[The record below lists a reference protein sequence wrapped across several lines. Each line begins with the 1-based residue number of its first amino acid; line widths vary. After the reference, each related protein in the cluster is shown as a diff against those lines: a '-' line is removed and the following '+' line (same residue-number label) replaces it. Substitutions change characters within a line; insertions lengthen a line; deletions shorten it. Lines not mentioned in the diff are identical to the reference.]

1 MGHILQCIW
10 HWLSSMLKESI
21 RNGTKSYPLCLCQWE
36 ILRAMSHLERRSR
49 KRKEQVCDKNRI
61 SGCPKVHH
69 DRCSSLYVVLTS
81 TLLSTTSKRDRK
93 VQFQDWLLLSRW
105 EIEWIMKESVLMLIF
120 LSCIVFHLS
129 SPWAQIAL
137 DAVATATARC
147 ELYLS
152 VKSIY
157 PNAMMHPSDILDRV
171 TNGHKDQQ
179 CDVAIVARTHTQTLT
194 RKHRHTNTHTQ
205 ISAMS
210 TSSLNLFQQI
220 M

>member
-1 MGHILQCIW
+1 MGQNPIHFDFVNERSCVQCHIWKGGQ
-10 HWLSSMLKESI
+10 
-21 RNGTKSYPLCLCQWE
+21 G
-36 ILRAMSHLERRSR
+36 
-49 KRKEQVCDKNRI
+49 KEQVCDKNRI

-93 VQFQDWLLLSRW
+93 VQFRDWLLLSRW
-105 EIEWIMKESVLMLIF
+105 EIEWIMKELVLMLIF

-171 TNGHKDQQ
+171 ANGHKDQQ

-194 RKHRHTNTHTQ
+194 RKHRHTNTHIRKYQ
-205 ISAMS
+205 LCPHLPSISS
-210 TSSLNLFQQI
+210 NK
-220 M
+220 